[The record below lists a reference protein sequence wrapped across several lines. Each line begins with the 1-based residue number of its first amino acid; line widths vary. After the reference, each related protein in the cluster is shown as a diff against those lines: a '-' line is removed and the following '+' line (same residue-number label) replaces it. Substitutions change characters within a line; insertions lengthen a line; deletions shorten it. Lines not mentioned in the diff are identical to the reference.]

1 MTAEAPLRMLSF
13 RPGTSKVV
21 FKKVRSMMISCN
33 PVGKLECVK
42 HHPRSLDSICF
53 RFTAKYI
60 IHLTENYLPS
70 GMKLYHL
77 RVSLVML
84 SWVKNSKLCYR
95 TMKWEERIWFS
106 IAKAGTFVNLI
117 VLSKRNVFFLRKTL
131 LKG

>member
-60 IHLTENYLPS
+60 NYLTENYLPS

-95 TMKWEERIWFS
+95 DHEMGGENLVLYCQSRYICKSYCTFKTECFLF
-106 IAKAGTFVNLI
+106 AKN
-117 VLSKRNVFFLRKTL
+117 SP
-131 LKG
+131 